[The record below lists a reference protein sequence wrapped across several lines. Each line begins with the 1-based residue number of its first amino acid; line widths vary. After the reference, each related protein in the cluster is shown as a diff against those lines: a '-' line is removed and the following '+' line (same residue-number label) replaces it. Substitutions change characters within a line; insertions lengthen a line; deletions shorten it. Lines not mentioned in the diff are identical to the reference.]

1 MSSSIQRRFYSQDNE
16 LLCTL
21 DYFNFSDVRITFN
34 NPEILQI
41 SDKSDSYRTIFLEEI
56 NNSLVSKNEH
66 LEIKLNF
73 YEDTDFIE
81 FILLSN
87 LQSIEEYNYITNKVM
102 DLLSN
107 IRESV
112 ITSKIERK
120 FYSSDDQLLC
130 IVNFLDFNRVNIT
143 FVNPDKFEVEKSSEV
158 FMNIFDEKTISE
170 LKDNN
175 PKIKVHYHHYEDSDI
190 IESIDVLNVDHISDY
205 NYICEKIME
214 LLSEKAKIQ

>member
-21 DYFNFSDVRITFN
+21 DYFNFSDVKITFN

-41 SDKSDSYRTIFLEEI
+41 LDKSDSYRTIFLEEI
-56 NNSLVSKNEH
+56 EKNLASKNEN
-66 LEIKLNF
+66 LEIKLDF

-87 LQSIEEYNYITNKVM
+87 LQSIEEYNYITSKVM

-120 FYSSDDQLLC
+120 FYSRNDKLLC

-143 FVNPDKFEVEKSSEV
+143 FVNPDKFEIEKSSEV
-158 FMNIFDEKTISE
+158 FRSNFDERTISE
-170 LKDNN
+170 LKNNN
-175 PKIKVHYHHYEDSDI
+175 PKIKVNYHHYEDSDI
-190 IESIDVLNVDHISDY
+190 IESIDILNVDHISDY
-205 NYICEKIME
+205 NFICERIME
-214 LLSEKAKIQ
+214 LLSEKAQMQ

>member
-21 DYFNFSDVRITFN
+21 DYFNFSDVKITFN
-34 NPEILQI
+34 NPEMLQI
-41 SDKSDSYRTIFLEEI
+41 LEKSDSYRTIFLEEI
-56 NNSLVSKNEH
+56 EKNLASKNEN
-66 LEIKLNF
+66 LKIKLDF

-81 FILLSN
+81 FIHLSN
-87 LQSIEEYNYITNKVM
+87 LQSIEEYNYITSRVM

-120 FYSSDDQLLC
+120 FYSRKDKLLC

-143 FVNPDKFEVEKSSEV
+143 FVNPDKFEIEKSSEV
-158 FMNIFDEKTISE
+158 FRNNFDEKTISE

-175 PKIKVHYHHYEDSDI
+175 PKIKVNYHHYEDSDI
-190 IESIDVLNVDHISDY
+190 IESIDILNVDHISDY
-205 NYICEKIME
+205 NFICERIME
-214 LLSEKAKIQ
+214 LLSEKAQM